1 MLNILVEGLEIPFLI
16 DIGATLSTLDKQ
28 VVEQYH
34 FPVSAS
40 TTHPAGLDGKTRNY
54 PLTPPLLVQAM
65 NRCCAISFSVTA
77 GIHCC
82 LAGRDLLQGLSI
94 IISCANEGIAV
105 EESPIS
111 HIMALQTG
119 MLPQWWTIDLTPRTL
134 FENMATPHVTLCYDP
149 TGVNTEAEEYYTI
162 WMN

>member
-40 TTHPAGLDGKTRNY
+40 TTHPAGLDGKTRSY

-94 IISCANEGIAV
+94 IIACTNEGIAV
-105 EESPIS
+105 EEGPCKQGCCHSGG
-111 HIMALQTG
+111 L
-119 MLPQWWTIDLTPRTL
+119 LT
-134 FENMATPHVTLCYDP
+134 
-149 TGVNTEAEEYYTI
+149 
-162 WMN
+162 